1 MQGFVPPARS
11 AMCSTPRRQRVHRG
25 SGRTFH
31 PRSHVMPK
39 SPRKLFRKQ
48 KDAPKPEAEL
58 AWKSPRVL
66 LAVALTVLT
75 VWWRLRNGGELSEAI
90 DDGLATFND
99 VAMGGSLI
107 AVILLFLNTLKGST
121 PITLDRKR
129 AASKPKT
136 DNVPA
141 KPDEEPKP

>member
-1 MQGFVPPARS
+1 
-11 AMCSTPRRQRVHRG
+11 
-25 SGRTFH
+25 
-31 PRSHVMPK
+31 MPK